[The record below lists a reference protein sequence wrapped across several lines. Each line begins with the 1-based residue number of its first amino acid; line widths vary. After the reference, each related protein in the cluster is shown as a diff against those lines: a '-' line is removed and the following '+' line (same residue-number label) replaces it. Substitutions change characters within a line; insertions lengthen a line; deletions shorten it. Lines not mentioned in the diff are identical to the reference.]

1 MTIDHTQHLAEVES
15 RTEKILQRAVAA
27 QLMEET
33 LEPGRYDTEAI
44 NILGDYLRMSPGEQ
58 AIAFLVIVKAN
69 SLNYLAAHPEQRE
82 AMAEHADR
90 IVHERR
96 ASRRSTKE
104 GTPA

>member
-44 NILGDYLRMSPGEQ
+44 NILGDYLLMSPGEQ

-90 IVHERR
+90 IVHEHR